1 MQART
6 TSTGDA
12 LVAEKLERLYARRTF
27 GVKPGLDSIRALLS
41 ELGNPQDSVRVLH
54 IAGTNGKGSVSKM
67 LACILQQ
74 CFSNVGLYTSPHLVR
89 LTERFQ
95 IDGKQM
101 TEEELVPLLEEVEE
115 AGCRLEKAGRSAPTF
130 FECVTALC
138 LLWWKRRGVKL
149 AVAEVGMGGR
159 LDATNVLHPLVSVI
173 TRIGLDH
180 TQFLGHTIE
189 QIAAE
194 KAGIVKPGVP
204 VVIGALPPEA
214 VRVVEEKAGCEK
226 APLYRASE
234 RCSVVRLSSSDIATL
249 SVSATTESETY
260 GRIRLSVPGAYQAEN
275 VATAISVIELL
286 GDRLGQAFPREAVR
300 RGLESVEW
308 PGRFQCLRKDP
319 PVFLDGGHNPD
330 AAQAQIAALKALRL
344 GRGVRLVVGQCADK
358 DTIDYL
364 RLLTSVS
371 GTIWTVPLRNPRGT
385 PPDVLAETAR
395 RAGFREVHPCKTI
408 EEGIR
413 AAIEDAAPEAAPV
426 LICGSLFLCGEILAG
441 DCIPEP
447 SEWIQSTTSDER
459 NSHQ

>member
-1 MQART
+1 MQAGP
-6 TSTGDA
+6 TSTTDA
-12 LVAEKLERLYARRTF
+12 MVAEKLERLYARRTF
-27 GVKPGLDSIRALLS
+27 GIKPGLDSIRALLS

-54 IAGTNGKGSVSKM
+54 VAGTNGKGSVSKM

-74 CFSNVGLYTSPHLVR
+74 CFPNIGLYTSPHLVR

-101 TEEELVPLLEEVEE
+101 ATEELAPLLEEVEA
-115 AGCRLEKAGRSAPTF
+115 AGLRLEKAGRAAPTF

-180 TQFLGHTIE
+180 TQFLGDTIE
-189 QIAAE
+189 QIAGE

-204 VVIGALPPEA
+204 VVIGELPPAA
-214 VRVVEEKAGCEK
+214 VRVVQEKARSEK
-226 APLYRASE
+226 APLFRASE
-234 RCSVVRLSSSDIATL
+234 RCSVVRLSSSDAEAL
-249 SVSATTESETY
+249 SISATTESETY
-260 GRIRLSVPGAYQAEN
+260 GKIRLPVSGAYQVEN
-275 VATAISVIELL
+275 TATAICAIELL
-286 GDRLGQAFPREAVR
+286 GERLGKPFPREAVR
-300 RGLESVEW
+300 RGLAAVEW

-358 DTIDYL
+358 DTVDYL

-371 GTIWTVPLRNPRGT
+371 KKIWTVPLCNPRGM
-385 PPDVLAETAR
+385 PPQELAETAR
-395 RAGFREVHPCKTI
+395 RAGFREVHACASVQ
-408 EEGIR
+408 EGVR
-413 AAIEDAAPEAAPV
+413 AALEDAAEDSAPM

-441 DCIPEP
+441 GALPEP
-447 SEWIQSTTSDER
+447 SEWIQSSNSDER
-459 NSHQ
+459 IPHR